1 MALSTGSQRWL
12 LALALSAGALGAALA
27 AALALSTWPWHLSMA
42 LSAGL
47 LAVTSSQS
55 AAGTG
60 MAWGQQC
67 ESKWGCVLRTDT
79 ELCESSLSA
88 SLTVVGLSY
97 HAKRYI

>member
-60 MAWGQQC
+60 MLGVSNANPSG
-67 ESKWGCVLRTDT
+67 G
-79 ELCESSLSA
+79 A
-88 SLTVVGLSY
+88 SFAQTQNYARV
-97 HAKRYI
+97 H